1 MFSTVSQSLSPSFT
15 LDVESKLVNQS
26 RSVLSVRG
34 ALPSPLSPVL
44 CHGLQCSVR
53 TAKNGYAAKN
63 QKHEAVR
70 TPLPPSLSP
79 PLSPLSL
86 SLSLRRGGP
95 VLLCDG
101 GGESDIPFSFW
112 RACGRARARK
122 AFWHFGPSHL
132 SHFIVELSTA
142 QKGTRRRRRSR
153 VNEWRTDRHA
163 GSSTGSLPLSQSQF
177 S

>member
-1 MFSTVSQSLSPSFT
+1 MYQNIQNFQERVNKSMLPLLAPSCTVLGGMVNRVFSTVSQSLSPSFT

-70 TPLPPSLSP
+70 TPLPPLSLPPSLSP

-86 SLSLRRGGP
+86 SVSPPWWTRASL
-95 VLLCDG
+95 
-101 GGESDIPFSFW
+101 
-112 RACGRARARK
+112 
-122 AFWHFGPSHL
+122 
-132 SHFIVELSTA
+132 
-142 QKGTRRRRRSR
+142 RRRRRK
-153 VNEWRTDRHA
+153 RHSLFFLA
-163 GSSTGSLPLSQSQF
+163 GVRASEGEEGILAFWAIPSFSLYCRA
-177 S
+177 